1 MFVWFFKKFST
12 ETVTSF
18 VNKSVYFYLPSYF
31 LPPLLSLFFLLFPFP
46 PLPSALL
53 SLSLSFF
60 YYTRISLSHTW
71 WEQVGKVWVSYYSV
85 WCQLCIFCSYSLL
98 VLRKLSSIL
107 LSFFLMNYFH
117 LHHFFFIHLLILSH
131 DFPFLVCCCDRVN

>member
-1 MFVWFFKKFST
+1 MFDFLKNFLQRQSHRLWTNQFISTFPIIFS
-12 ETVTSF
+12 
-18 VNKSVYFYLPSYF
+18 P
-31 LPPLLSLFFLLFPFP
+31 LFFLYFPFSFLS
-46 PLPSALL
+46 LPSLL
-53 SLSLSFF
+53 LSSLSLSFF

-117 LHHFFFIHLLILSH
+117 LHHFFFYSSVDIITWLSFSSLLLW
-131 DFPFLVCCCDRVN
+131 